1 MPKLKKDKK
10 AEEAPAEQAKG
21 QAPGQEQEKAPE
33 REVQEPPKPPKESH
47 LLVNILT
54 VLLILL
60 GIGELGLL
68 GYMGFEAFRG
78 MQARNL
84 YEAQHPQDSEQTAA
98 VTAASYLGPHLQVEN
113 GVVVWRSENNPLGP
127 LGAGSSAAGLT
138 AGGEG
143 ETRLANMTVPQ
154 IGYRLADEDEELS
167 T

>member
-10 AEEAPAEQAKG
+10 ADEIPAEQAKEQTAE
-21 QAPGQEQEKAPE
+21 QAKKPEKE
-33 REVQEPPKPPKESH
+33 QEPPNPPKESH

-68 GYMGFEAFRG
+68 GYMGFEAYRG
-78 MQARNL
+78 MRARDL
-84 YEAQHPQDSEQTAA
+84 YEAQHPQDSEQSAT

-113 GVVVWRSENNPLGP
+113 GEVVWRSENNPLGP
-127 LGAGSSAAGLT
+127 LGAASSGSAAG
-138 AGGEG
+138 GGE
-143 ETRLANMTVPQ
+143 EARLANMSVPK
-154 IGYRLADEDEELS
+154 IGYRLAGEEEKIP